1 LAQNGLKFALFT
13 FYLGKFKSN
22 LSPGEDILKSSL
34 QPKLFLLAILLAYG
48 APVIAE
54 DTEKLTTEKI
64 DVISTTP
71 LQGIGLPLE
80 QIPAN
85 IQSVKAKDIETQ
97 KSLSIADY
105 INQNLTGVSVNDT
118 QNNPY
123 QPDVSFRGYL
133 ASPLLGNPQG
143 LSVFIDGV
151 RVNEPFGDVVNWD
164 LIPMNAINSINLI
177 PGSNPLF
184 GLNTLGGALSV
195 QTKSGRTNPGGAVE
209 AYMGSWG
216 RKAGSAE
223 FGGVSEDGSVDYF
236 ISGNIF
242 SEDGWR
248 DFSPSDVGQV
258 FGKLGWQ
265 NEKTSL
271 NLSFTGADNE
281 LIGNGLAP
289 QDFLDFQGR
298 ESILTR
304 PDKTENKLAFFNLN
318 GSHFFNDDVQ
328 LSGNVYYRKARTNTL
343 NGDGND
349 DFDEEVGDDP
359 LNGGN
364 GDGILDPAELAFQL
378 AECVANNDAD
388 ENCSGALN
396 RTSSRRTGYGFN
408 TQLTFGQDLAGMKN
422 QFIAGFGYDY
432 GKTNFKQST
441 EYGLVNGTRGID
453 ALGFFSD
460 EAPVDLKGESKTWSL
475 FATDTLSLNPMWHI
489 TMSARYNHTRVENL
503 DRLNPIPNPI
513 EALNTSLT
521 SDQSYNRINPAVG
534 VNFTPS
540 KNLTAYAS
548 YNEGSR
554 APTAIELG
562 CANPAQPCRLP
573 NAFAGD
579 PPLDQVVAKTF
590 EGGLRGKITPEIG
603 WSFSAYRAQNN
614 DDIQFI
620 ASTTTGA
627 GFFDNVGKT
636 RRQGVD
642 AALNGSID
650 KFSWSL
656 GYSYVKAT
664 YQSNFE
670 IVSELNETVP
680 GSEIQ
685 QVGKGDNIPGIPQH
699 QLKLR
704 AAYDVSSNWNVGTNI
719 FAFSDQYARGNE
731 NNQYDGEGAK
741 VGGYMVMN
749 LDTRYS
755 FGNSGWQLFAR
766 VNNVFDR
773 EYNNAGL
780 LGEHRFDAVTGA
792 FTGNEVTPAFFAPG
806 APRAGWFGVRYE
818 FGGRKPSS
826 TIDID

>member
-1 LAQNGLKFALFT
+1 MKQ
-13 FYLGKFKSN
+13 
-22 LSPGEDILKSSL
+22 SL
-34 QPKLFLLAILLAYG
+34 QPKYILLA
-48 APVIAE
+48 VIAAYAAPQAAFAA
-54 DTEKLTTEKI
+54 DANATTEKI
-64 DVISTTP
+64 EVISTTP

-85 IQSVKAKDIETQ
+85 VQSVKGEQLKEQ

-123 QPDVSFRGYL
+123 QPDVSFHGYS
-133 ASPLLGNPQG
+133 ASPLLGTPQG
-143 LSVFIDGV
+143 LSVFVDGV

-164 LIPMNAINSINLI
+164 LISTNSINSINLI

-223 FGGVSEDGSVDYF
+223 FGGVTDDGAIDYF
-236 ISGNIF
+236 ISPNVF

-248 DFSPSDVGQV
+248 DFSPTDVGQV
-258 FGKLGWQ
+258 FGKVGWQ
-265 NEKTSL
+265 NETTSL
-271 NLSFTGADNE
+271 NLSYTGADNN

-289 QDFLDFQGR
+289 DDFLRQQGR
-298 ESILTR
+298 DSILTR
-304 PDKTENKLAFFNLN
+304 PDLTENKLSFFNLN
-318 GSHFFNDDVQ
+318 WSHFFNDETQ
-328 LSGNVYYRKARTNTL
+328 LSGNAYYRKAKTRTL

-349 DFDEEVGDDP
+349 DFDEEIGDDP
-359 LNGGN
+359 GNGGN

-378 AECVANNDAD
+378 SECAADSDAD

-396 RTSSRRTGYGFN
+396 RTSSKRTGYGFN
-408 TQLTFGQDLAGMKN
+408 AQVTFGQDLAGMKN
-422 QFIAGFGYDY
+422 QFITGFGYDY
-432 GKTNFKQST
+432 GRTNFKQST
-441 EYGLVNGTRGID
+441 EYGLINATRGVD

-460 EAPVDLKGESKTWSL
+460 EAPVDLKGVSKTWSL
-475 FATDTLSLNPMWHI
+475 FATDTLSLNPLWHL
-489 TMSARYNHTRVENL
+489 TMSARYNHTKVEND

-534 VNFTPS
+534 INYTPS
-540 KNLTAYAS
+540 KDLTAYAS

-590 EGGLRGKITPEIG
+590 EAGLRGKINENVG
-603 WSFSAYRAQNN
+603 WSLAAYRAQNY

-620 ASTTTGA
+620 SSSTTGA

-636 RRQGVD
+636 RRQGID
-642 AALNGSID
+642 AALNGRLD
-650 KFSWSL
+650 NFTWAL

-664 YQSNFE
+664 YQSEFE

-680 GSEIQ
+680 GSEVQ

-704 AAYDVSSNWNVGTNI
+704 AAYDVTPSWNVGTNI

-731 NNQYDGEGAK
+731 NNQYDGDGAK
-741 VGGYMVMN
+741 ISGYLVMN
-749 LDTRYS
+749 LDTRYR
-755 FGNSGWQLFAR
+755 FGNSGWQFFAK

-773 EYNNAGL
+773 EYNNGGL
-780 LGEHRFDAVTGA
+780 LGEHRFDASTGA
-792 FTGNEVTPAFFAPG
+792 FTGNEVTPAFYAPG
-806 APRAGWFGVRYE
+806 APRAGWFGFRYE
-818 FGGRKPSS
+818 FGGKK
-826 TIDID
+826 TVATLDND